1 MVTTTLSRLKVA
13 KYGGY
18 IGAILTGVD
27 LRQKQDE
34 SVYAGIRNALDEHG
48 VIFLPDQDLSIDQYV
63 HFGQQVGTLT
73 IGNGIASVP
82 GVPEVQAMIKEAGG
96 RTGVGDMW
104 HVDQSWRPKPIK
116 ATILRSVEIPPHG
129 GDTLFL
135 SAAAAFDAL
144 PEAMKVMLRSM
155 NAVHTRVWFM
165 RRDPKF
171 RESAAKYEAGGWK
184 NIDGTTKVNDVSVHP
199 VVTKHPATGR
209 EVLFLN
215 PGYTSNFEGWSEE
228 ESAPLLKQLFDHCQ
242 QPEFQ
247 CRFKWSVNT
256 IACWDN
262 RQVWHYAANDYQG
275 HRREMYRM
283 MVD

>member
-1 MVTTTLSRLKVA
+1 MVTSTLSRLKVA

-18 IGAILTGVD
+18 LGAILTGVD
-27 LRQKQDE
+27 LREKQDE
-34 SVYAGIRNALDEHG
+34 SVYAGIRSAFDENG
-48 VIFLPDQDLSIDQYV
+48 VIFLPDQDLSMEQYV
-63 HFGQQVGTLT
+63 HFAGQIGEVT

-82 GVPEVQAMIKEAGG
+82 GFPAVQAMIKEPTT

-104 HVDQSWRPKPIK
+104 HVDQSWRPNPIK
-116 ATILRSVEIPPHG
+116 ATLLRSVDIPPFG

-144 PEAMKVMLRSM
+144 PEAMKNMLRGM
-155 NAVHTRVWFM
+155 RAVHTRVWFT

-171 RESAAKYEAGGWK
+171 RESLARSQANGWK
-184 NIDGTTKVNDVSVHP
+184 SLDGTSKLDDVSVHP
-199 VVTKHPATGR
+199 VVTIHPGTGR

-215 PGYTSNFEGWSEE
+215 PGYTSNFEGWTEE

-247 CRFKWSVNT
+247 CRYKWKPNA